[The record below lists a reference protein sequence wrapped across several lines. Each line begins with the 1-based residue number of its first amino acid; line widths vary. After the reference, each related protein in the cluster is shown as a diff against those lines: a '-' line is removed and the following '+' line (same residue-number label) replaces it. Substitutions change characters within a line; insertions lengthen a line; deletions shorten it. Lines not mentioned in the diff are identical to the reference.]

1 MLSLFDQTSNQSQ
14 NLLPFEGDA
23 FYYGKVFS
31 FAEATSLYQN
41 LFSTIDWQS
50 DLIKMFGKEIL
61 TKRKMAWY
69 GLEPYEYT
77 YSKVKKTALLFNDT
91 LLQLLKVVEEKTG
104 ETYNSC
110 LLNLYHDGNEGM
122 GYHSDNEKEMK
133 EYGAI
138 ASLSLGAERK
148 FSFKHR
154 ETKEKVNLLLEH
166 GSLLVMKGETQKH
179 WVHALPV
186 SKRVLK
192 PRINLTFR
200 TVVL

>member
-1 MLSLFDQTSNQSQ
+1 MLSLFDQTADKAQ
-14 NLLPFEGDA
+14 NLLPYEGEVY
-23 FYYGKVFS
+23 YYGKVFS
-31 FAEATSLYQN
+31 YAEATSFYQ
-41 LFSTIDWQS
+41 LLKEKIDWQS
-50 DLIKMFGKEIL
+50 DLIKMFGKEIF

-77 YSKVKKTALLFNDT
+77 YSKVKKTALPFDD
-91 LLQLLKVVEEKTG
+91 LQLRLLKKIEEKTG

-110 LLNLYHDGNEGM
+110 LLNLYHNGSEGM

-133 EYGAI
+133 EDGAI
-138 ASLSLGAERK
+138 ASISLGAERK

-186 SKRVLK
+186 SKKVSK

-200 TVVL
+200 TVV

>member
-1 MLSLFDQTSNQSQ
+1 MLSLFDQTADKAQ
-14 NLLPFEGDA
+14 NLLPYEGEVY
-23 FYYGKVFS
+23 YYGKVLPYN
-31 FAEATSLYQN
+31 EATSFYN
-41 LFSTIDWQS
+41 LLNDTIDWQS

-69 GLEPYEYT
+69 GLQPYEYT
-77 YSKVKKTALLFNDT
+77 YSKVKKIAHLFNDSLT
-91 LLQLLKVVEEKTG
+91 QLLKIVEAKSG

-110 LLNLYHDGNEGM
+110 LLNLYHNGSEGM

-133 EYGAI
+133 EFGAI

-179 WVHALPV
+179 WVHSLPV
-186 SKRVLK
+186 SKRIVK

-200 TVVL
+200 TVVY

>member
-1 MLSLFDQTSNQSQ
+1 MLSLFDQAADKAQ
-14 NLLPFEGDA
+14 NLLPYEGEVY
-23 FYYGKVFS
+23 YYGKVLSYADAFN
-31 FAEATSLYQN
+31 FYEN
-41 LFSTIDWQS
+41 LKEKIDWQS

-69 GLEPYEYT
+69 GLQPYEYT
-77 YSKVKKTALLFNDT
+77 YSKVKKTALLFNEE
-91 LLQLLKVVEEKTG
+91 LLQLLKIVEEKTG

-110 LLNLYHDGNEGM
+110 LLNLYHNGSEGM

-133 EYGAI
+133 EDGAI
-138 ASLSLGAERK
+138 ASLSLGVERK
-148 FSFKHR
+148 FSFKHK

-186 SKRVLK
+186 SKKIVK